1 MASQHRL
8 TGDGAR
14 VALATQLNPEYQPF
28 HDRAGHKYWYPPC
41 RGRRPSSTRRHRR
54 LQDDLGVDEAAA
66 EAILR
71 LRSQVIELQ
80 SHIRRL
86 EAELTA
92 QYTSQHMRLARYREV
107 YYEATWIDLEYMDD
121 EE

>member
-1 MASQHRL
+1 MIPE
-8 TGDGAR
+8 
-14 VALATQLNPEYQPF
+14 NPSPK
-28 HDRAGHKYWYPPC
+28 RYWYGPYDGYES
-41 RGRRPSSTRRHRR
+41 RGQRR
-54 LQDDLGVDEAAA
+54 LQDDLGVNEAAA
-66 EAILR
+66 ETILR

-92 QYTSQHMRLARYREV
+92 QYASQHLRLARYREV
-107 YYEATWIDLEYMDD
+107 FYEATWIELEYVDD